1 MSLKHP
7 VFWALAGVIL
17 CALTATMVL
26 AFWPLP
32 SPLLSQSSSVPRSYA
47 EAVGLLEES
56 LGSEPGIGEGCDTQW
71 LLHGHAT
78 GKVYVLLHGLSS
90 CPGQFAEFA
99 KLLHRR
105 GDNVLMPRSPG
116 HGLKNRMNTVVS
128 GVTTDALIGSAL
140 RAVDL
145 AHGLG
150 RDVVLIGFSMNGATA
165 AWLAQNRNDLSQV
178 VLLNPFFSAEGLPV
192 WAAGPVGGLLTRLPN
207 RFLWWDAVHR
217 EALAGPPYAYPRF
230 PTRVIGRILCLGQA
244 VRQAA
249 KRSPFLSGSVLV
261 VTSACDHSAGRPAT
275 EVLVKE
281 WRAFRPAAVKSYEF
295 PAEEG
300 VPHDFMDPNQPDQKI
315 GLVYPRL
322 LGLLR

>member
-32 SPLLSQSSSVPRSYA
+32 SSLLSQSSSVPRSYA

-150 RDVVLIGFSMNGATA
+150 REVVVIGFSMNGATA

-178 VLLNPFFSAEGLPV
+178 VLLNPFFSA
-192 WAAGPVGGLLTRLPN
+192 GP
-207 RFLWWDAVHR
+207 A
-217 EALAGPPYAYPRF
+217 
-230 PTRVIGRILCLGQA
+230 CLGRRA
-244 VRQAA
+244 GRRASDEAA
-249 KRSPFLSGSVLV
+249 QPFSLVGCRPQGGAGGATLRLSALSDPGDRADPLPWAGGETGGKAIALPQRFGPGRDECLRSLRRSARNGSVGQGM
-261 VTSACDHSAGRPAT
+261 AG
-275 EVLVKE
+275 
-281 WRAFRPAAVKSYEF
+281 F
-295 PAEEG
+295 PSCCCEE
-300 VPHDFMDPNQPDQKI
+300 
-315 GLVYPRL
+315 L
-322 LGLLR
+322 